1 MPSLIRF
8 LVLLSTLVGL
18 VIGGLYAMAT
28 LYEPPQGEVV
38 KSIHGV
44 SIRKQ

>member
-8 LVLLSTLVGL
+8 LVLLGTLVGL
-18 VIGGLYAMAT
+18 VVGGLYALAT
-28 LYEPPQGEVV
+28 FYEPPQSEVV
-38 KSIHGV
+38 KSVHGV

>member
-18 VIGGLYAMAT
+18 VVGGLYAMAT
-28 LYEPPQGEVV
+28 LYEPAQSEVV
-38 KSIHGV
+38 KSVHGV